1 MSSVLSSSN
10 LSATPAAS
18 AAPTKRVRWTR
29 EPLFHFILIGAVL
42 FGVDALIV
50 SRTDDPHLIQL
61 DAEANAE
68 IHRVFTSGRG
78 REPNA
83 EELRA
88 LRQVWLD
95 NEVLYREGL
104 ALGLDKGD
112 TAIRERVIFKALSM
126 VDANA
131 KSPPYDEKV
140 LREWFEKNRVRYD
153 VPERFN
159 FQEAVLSG
167 DSSEAAVRAFVS
179 ALNSGTAPDAEAG
192 LRVFTDRPH
201 SNIAQSY
208 GTEFAAALEASPV
221 GEWRAL
227 QDKKAW
233 RAMRF
238 ESKVAAQPAD
248 FEQLRGVVLQDWTD
262 AVMSE
267 QRSAAVRALAQKYT
281 IVIDG
286 VKQ

>member
-1 MSSVLSSSN
+1 MSSVLSSSD
-10 LSATPAAS
+10 LSVAAATAAS
-18 AAPTKRVRWTR
+18 SRPSRWLR
-29 EPLFHFILIGAVL
+29 EPLLHFILIGAVL
-42 FGVDALIV
+42 FGVDSLLV
-50 SRTDDPHLIQL
+50 SRTDDPRLISL
-61 DAEANAE
+61 DTEAAAE
-68 IHRVFTSGRG
+68 IQRVFAASRG

-112 TAIRERVIFKALSM
+112 NAIRERVIFKALSM
-126 VDANA
+126 VDANTKA
-131 KSPPYDEKV
+131 PPYDDKI

-153 VPERFN
+153 VPERFD

-167 DSSEAAVRAFVS
+167 DSSETTVRAFVS
-179 ALNSGTAPDAEAG
+179 ALNSGRAPDSEAG

-201 SNIAQSY
+201 SNIVQSY
-208 GTEFAAALEASPV
+208 GAEFAAALEASPP

-227 QDKKAW
+227 ADKNTW
-233 RAMRF
+233 RVMRF

-248 FEQLRGVVLQDWTD
+248 FEQLRGVILQDWTD
-262 AVMSE
+262 EVMAQ
-267 QRSAAVRALAQKYT
+267 QRSAAVRALAQKYK
-281 IVIDG
+281 IVVDG
-286 VKQ
+286 VRQ